1 VIKLRPVWNTGNSP
15 GHATNHSELLQDSHI
30 PNRVWGSYCFE
41 SNIQHMPA
49 SLFFKPNNN
58 WILSWGKSTLDRLV
72 ARLPLIF
79 GENCASSFCGSM
91 CSSNR
96 SNTFSRYSIPNVQR
110 TIFRSSNIQAPSTR
124 VAYLAATSVSTASG
138 VKLTFDEN
146 ITNAI

>member
-1 VIKLRPVWNTGNSP
+1 MSKTQEIRQDMLQIIQNYYKILTFQTG
-15 GHATNHSELLQDSHI
+15 
-30 PNRVWGSYCFE
+30 FE
-41 SNIQHMPA
+41 VVTVLNQTYIICLP
-49 SLFFKPNNN
+49 LFFKPNNN
-58 WILSWGKSTLDRLV
+58 WILSWGKSTSGMLV

-79 GENCASSFCGSM
+79 GENCTSTFCGSM
-91 CSSNR
+91 CSNNR
-96 SNTFSRYSIPNVQR
+96 SNTFSRYSIQNVQR